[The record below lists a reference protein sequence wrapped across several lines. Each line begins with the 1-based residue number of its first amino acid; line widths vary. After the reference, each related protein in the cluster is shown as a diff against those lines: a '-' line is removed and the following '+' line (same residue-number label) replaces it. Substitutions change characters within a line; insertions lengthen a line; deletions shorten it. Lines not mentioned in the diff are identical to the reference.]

1 MGAASRIVQAA
12 IEVLAKKGGGAL
24 PTDEASRTFYRGTTP
39 GDARRIDEPF
49 SAASGMTFAA
59 RKPESAQMYGSSIEE
74 LISSPGARIL
84 DDESPEFWKL
94 VGRRRPPNGYVGS
107 ARGGPVEVV
116 NDAVTK
122 AKAAGYDAVS
132 FSSDSDIGTVI
143 LNEGAFTRRPHLPT
157 DEAARMARA
166 QEMGFDPQTYY
177 HTTPMG
183 ELEGGKFNP
192 NYSLEQDNKG
202 LGATYFTKE
211 KSFQDEA
218 SDFFLAQDPDLDYT
232 ELTTYPVKIKTE
244 NLFDY
249 KNPNHIDDL
258 SKKANLSA
266 EEIAGVQSGDPYF
279 LEYKKVHGA
288 LKEMGFRGYHVDEPG
303 SVGLFYPDKGD
314 VRSIFAKFDPAKS
327 ESGDILASVPA
338 IATGLAGYGA
348 LSNVVEENNGQSS
361 N

>member
-1 MGAASRIVQAA
+1 MGAASKIVQAA

-24 PTDEASRTFYRGTTP
+24 PTDASR
-39 GDARRIDEPF
+39 A
-49 SAASGMTFAA
+49 
-59 RKPESAQMYGSSIEE
+59 
-74 LISSPGARIL
+74 
-84 DDESPEFWKL
+84 
-94 VGRRRPPNGYVGS
+94 
-107 ARGGPVEVV
+107 
-116 NDAVTK
+116 
-122 AKAAGYDAVS
+122 
-132 FSSDSDIGTVI
+132 
-143 LNEGAFTRRPHLPT
+143 
-157 DEAARMARA
+157 
-166 QEMGFDPQTYY
+166 GFDPQTYY

-258 SKKANLSA
+258 SKKANLSV